1 MRGALHHV
9 EIYVHDLRSARDF
22 WGWLLP
28 KLGYKLYSEWGNG
41 FDYIFGETYLVFVQT
56 DARFRETTYHRCRAG
71 LNHLAFQGGSRAE
84 VDSLTDELRSRG
96 VRILYEDRH
105 PYAGGPDHYAVFFED
120 PMRMKVEVVASD

>member
-9 EIYVHDLRSARDF
+9 EIYVHDLRSAREF

-28 KLGYKLYSEWGNG
+28 KLGYELYSEWERG
-41 FDYIFGETYLVFVQT
+41 FDYILKETYLVFVQT
-56 DARFRETTYHRCRAG
+56 DDRFGETTYHRCHVG
-71 LNHLAFQGGSRAE
+71 LNHLAFHGGTRAE

-96 VRILYEDRH
+96 VKILYEDRH

-120 PMRMKVEVVASD
+120 PMRMKAEVVASD

>member
-28 KLGYKLYSEWGNG
+28 KLGYKLYSEWGRG

-56 DARFRETTYHRCRAG
+56 EERFNQPPFHRCHAG
-71 LNHLAFQGGSRAE
+71 LNHLAFHGGTRAE
-84 VDSLTDELRSRG
+84 VDALTDELRARG
-96 VRILYEDRH
+96 AKILYKDRH